1 MAQIKYTDEAGLKYA
16 LMQFLAKADLRFLG
30 IDDNAK
36 SASKLEVGKTI
47 NGVLFDGTQNITIT
61 ADPNS
66 HSHNAKDI
74 EDLNTAINNAIT
86 GAGGTSHTHSNLSV
100 LEKITELK
108 LTTWDAKIGANDVEN
123 LNYTNA
129 NMSAVTN
136 VKEGL
141 DTIVVNVTGL
151 VSNINDINNTNTGIL
166 AQAKQY
172 TNQQIAL
179 QTHLSF
185 KIVAT
190 NLPTEN
196 ISTSTIYLKPISGGT
211 SPGAYE
217 EYIYINGAWEM
228 IGTTK
233 TDLTDYYTKEEVNTL
248 LNNKVDKVEGMG
260 LSQESFT
267 TTEKTKLASI
277 DTITKT
283 DIDTIIAEVFPNRE

>member
-74 EDLNTAINNAIT
+74 EDLNTAINNAII
-86 GAGGTSHTHSNLSV
+86 GAGGTSHTHSNLST

-151 VSNINDINNTNTGIL
+151 VSNMNDINNASTGIL

-185 KIVAT
+185 SIV
-190 NLPTEN
+190 NDLPSSN
-196 ISTSTIYLKPISGGT
+196 ISTSTIYLKPISGGS
-211 SPGAYE
+211 SPNVYE
-217 EYIYINGAWEM
+217 EYIYINSKWEI

-233 TDLTDYYTKEEVNTL
+233 TDLSDYYTKTQVDNL
-248 LNNKVDKVEGMG
+248 LNNKVDKVSGKG
-260 LSQESFT
+260 LSTNDYT
-267 TTEKTKLASI
+267 TAEKTKLANI
-277 DTITKT
+277 DTITT
-283 DIDTIIAEVFPNRE
+283 SDIDAIITEIFRS